1 MVISFAV
8 TKTSPIITN
17 ALRERKASEG
27 RAERWKTEE
36 GKRRDGLRKESDC
49 QSLEKLSSLPPL
61 IRVKNTLP
69 SLYRSL
75 TPTSEK
81 KRWSTG
87 GGEKKV
93 SEEETDKK

>member
-1 MVISFAV
+1 M
-8 TKTSPIITN
+8 K
-17 ALRERKASEG
+17 ERRDG
-27 RAERWKTEE
+27 RQEERVR
-36 GKRRDGLRKESDC
+36 RRDGLRKESEC

-87 GGEKKV
+87 AGGKKKV
-93 SEEETDKK
+93 SEG

>member
-1 MVISFAV
+1 MGD
-8 TKTSPIITN
+8 
-17 ALRERKASEG
+17 RRGG
-27 RAERWKTEE
+27 R
-36 GKRRDGLRKESDC
+36 GRDGLRKESEY

-75 TPTSEK
+75 TPTTEE

-87 GGEKKV
+87 RGGAEGVCVLGGERSLK
-93 SEEETDKK
+93 S

>member
-1 MVISFAV
+1 MGD
-8 TKTSPIITN
+8 
-17 ALRERKASEG
+17 RRGG
-27 RAERWKTEE
+27 R
-36 GKRRDGLRKESDC
+36 GRDGLRKESEY

-75 TPTSEK
+75 TPTTEE

-87 GGEKKV
+87 RGGKVCVLGGERSLK
-93 SEEETDKK
+93 S

>member
-1 MVISFAV
+1 M
-8 TKTSPIITN
+8 K
-17 ALRERKASEG
+17 ERG
-27 RAERWKTEE
+27 ERWEIEE
-36 GKRRDGLRKESDC
+36 GKRRDGLRKESEC

-81 KRWSTG
+81 IKKMKHRRG
-87 GGEKKV
+87 KKV
-93 SEEETDKK
+93 SEEETDKKMIPEVLNSRP